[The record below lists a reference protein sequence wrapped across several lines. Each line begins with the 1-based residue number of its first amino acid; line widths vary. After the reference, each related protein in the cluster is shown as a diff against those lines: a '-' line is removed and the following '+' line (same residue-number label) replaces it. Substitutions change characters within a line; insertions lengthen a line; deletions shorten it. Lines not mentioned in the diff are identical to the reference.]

1 MQVIEEPARRERK
14 TEERFQIKSKRF
26 LVAAHTKS
34 RNDGRDAM
42 KQPRREFLLF
52 GGIVLSSVACGVQ
65 LDALGQS
72 RKMPSPPE
80 AAETTPPTSGNAG
93 SRASQRALLQQHE
106 KDFRESL
113 AKLSERVQ
121 ELKAEIEQL
130 HSADI
135 FSVKIYR
142 QASDIERFAKQLKT
156 LAKG

>member
-1 MQVIEEPARRERK
+1 MMNNCSLI
-14 TEERFQIKSKRF
+14 
-26 LVAAHTKS
+26 AAHLKI

-42 KQPRREFLLF
+42 KQPRREFLFF
-52 GGIVLSSVACGVQ
+52 GGVVLSGVMCGVQ
-65 LDALGQS
+65 LDAPGQS

-80 AAETTPPTSGNAG
+80 AAATSPPASGNVG
-93 SRASQRALLQQHE
+93 NRASQRALLQQHE

-130 HSADI
+130 HSSDI
-135 FSVKIYR
+135 FSVKIYK
-142 QASDIERFAKQLKT
+142 QASDIERLAKQLKT